1 MTTVLYVPGIPV
13 AQPRQR
19 TRVVMTGKR
28 AFATNYTPRGD
39 PSNAFKAA
47 VARAAHDVHQG
58 KPLLE
63 GPLAV
68 ELVFILPRPKGKT
81 TKRGPNPMLWAPRKP
96 DWENLGK
103 STCDALN
110 GVLWVDDAQICLGMA
125 WKVYAGPAQ
134 AAGTLIRVQQL
145 DGLPGLPEW
154 ANQTVPSQSEEQL
167 SLLGVNE

>member
-39 PSNAFKAA
+39 PVHSFKAS
-47 VARAAHDVHQG
+47 VARAAVDVHQG
-58 KPLLE
+58 KPLLD
-63 GPLAV
+63 GPLAMEV
-68 ELVFILPRPKGKT
+68 VFLFPRPKSLT
-81 TKRGPNPMLWAPRKP
+81 YKRMPNPMIWAPMRK
-96 DWENLGK
+96 DWDNLGK
-103 STCDALN
+103 AVADALN

-125 WKVYAGPAQ
+125 WKVYAGPTQ

-145 DGLPGLPEW
+145 DGLPGLPCWVNE
-154 ANQTVPSQSEEQL
+154 VLPSQSEEQL
-167 SLLGVNE
+167 SLLGVSE